1 MLFLLRSRQDS
12 FFNWLSREVERTKFP
27 QLLTGDREAF
37 DLIFCPIVENVKRG
51 ADMPHSMPVSKLM
64 TRLSEWPQL
73 KHDTDVRSAIKILRI
88 VSEDEKLEH
97 GHSTPLVFD
106 DNYKLLGFVHLTDL
120 LKNIRHL
127 CDKAPKPC
135 ELGRATTP
143 ISELVV
149 PFTGTVVPGDSIL
162 KALDIMMDH
171 SVTLVPLMKGDR
183 VEGLIKLSDIFNTVA
198 ALLFDE
204 RDPDE
209 RRRLLRDFQ
218 V

>member
-1 MLFLLRSRQDS
+1 
-12 FFNWLSREVERTKFP
+12 
-27 QLLTGDREAF
+27 
-37 DLIFCPIVENVKRG
+37 
-51 ADMPHSMPVSKLM
+51 MPHSMPVSKLM
-64 TRLSEWPQL
+64 THLSEWPQL
-73 KHDTDVRSAIKILRI
+73 KHDTDVRTAIKILRI

-127 CDKAPKPC
+127 CEKADQPC

-143 ISELVV
+143 LSELVV
-149 PFTGTVVPGDSIL
+149 PFAGTVAPEDNIL
-162 KALDIMMDH
+162 MALDIMMDH
-171 SVTLVPLMKGDR
+171 GVTLVPVIKGDR

-204 RDPDE
+204 QDPDE

-218 V
+218 I